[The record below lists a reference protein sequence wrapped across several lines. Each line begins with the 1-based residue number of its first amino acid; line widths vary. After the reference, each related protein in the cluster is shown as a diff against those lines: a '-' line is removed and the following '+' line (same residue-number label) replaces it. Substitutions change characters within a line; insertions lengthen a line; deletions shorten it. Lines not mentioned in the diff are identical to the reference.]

1 MRLFS
6 STKIDNHL
14 FDQIETQLLMAD
26 VGFETTKKILD
37 SLITYVDHNKIKNT
51 DALYSKLRA
60 DMTAIL
66 SLVNKPLVI
75 ENKKPFIILMV
86 GVNGAG
92 KTTTIG
98 KIAHQYQVE
107 KKSVMLAAGDTFR
120 AAAVEQLQAWGEL
133 NNIPVVAQHTG
144 ADSASV
150 IFDSIQSAKA
160 RGIDVL
166 IADTSGRLQN
176 NVSLM
181 EELKKIVRVMKK
193 IDIEAPH
200 EVMLTIDAGTGQ
212 NAVQQALLFNKTIK
226 ITGITL
232 TKLDGTAKGGIAK
245 QCYPTPQFTVYL
257 DNILD
262 EDAAMKLIDML
273 KQEPYVDQVAT
284 TKAQRRLF
292 FNLRKI
298 KQRLGWFNQEEVEM
312 VAKELGVTSKDVR
325 EMESRMAAQDIAF
338 DPIPNDEVPDKLLMA
353 PILYLQDKGSDFADR
368 IEEQNWEY
376 HAADKLNIALDKL
389 DERSKNIIAARWLD
403 NKKSTLQDLANK
415 YGVSAERI
423 RQLEK
428 NAMKKIRMAIEA
440 Q

>member
-1 MRLFS
+1 M
-6 STKIDNHL
+6 
-14 FDQIETQLLMAD
+14 
-26 VGFETTKKILD
+26 
-37 SLITYVDHNKIKNT
+37 IK
-51 DALYSKLRA
+51 DRS
-60 DMTAIL
+60 
-66 SLVNKPLVI
+66 VLVI
-75 ENKKPFIILMV
+75 IDKKGSLEDYVKAANAYP
-86 GVNGAG
+86 
-92 KTTTIG
+92 
-98 KIAHQYQVE
+98 
-107 KKSVMLAAGDTFR
+107 MLTA
-120 AAAVEQLQAWGEL
+120 E
-133 NNIPVVAQHTG
+133 
-144 ADSASV
+144 
-150 IFDSIQSAKA
+150 
-160 RGIDVL
+160 
-166 IADTSGRLQN
+166 
-176 NVSLM
+176 
-181 EELKKIVRVMKK
+181 EELKLAEKLHYQG
-193 IDIEAPH
+193 DIEAAKLLILSHLRFVINIARTYSGYNLPQADLIQEGNIGLMKAVRKFNPEVGVRLVSFAVHWIKAEIH
-200 EVMLTIDAGTGQ
+200 E
-212 NAVQQALLFNKTIK
+212 
-226 ITGITL
+226 
-232 TKLDGTAKGGIAK
+232 
-245 QCYPTPQFTVYL
+245 
-257 DNILD
+257 
-262 EDAAMKLIDML
+262 
-273 KQEPYVDQVAT
+273 YVLRNWRIVKVAT